1 LRKPAKIKPGI
12 GPGAATHGPGKS
24 KFGVDSR
31 QRITSPL
38 TPASAATITEALALE
53 HAVLGQIFDQM
64 EGLLHRVRT
73 VEDVTSLA
81 DLVLG
86 WLHHHW
92 ESEWDLAYSVLDH
105 VLTEYGAP
113 NQLRRPQDELE
124 RHYARVHRAA
134 DPVEATYLLI
144 LALMATRDHFRC
156 EEELVFPALEEMLQ
170 PATLLV
176 LGNQWWNGYFAAK
189 N

>member
-1 LRKPAKIKPGI
+1 MRKPAKIKPGI

-176 LGNQWWNGYFAAK
+176 LGNQWWNGSFAAK